1 MGVNIIRLVCTF
13 GQVGSVV
20 LTLMER
26 MGGEVYCVACS
37 MGVVAGF
44 VSCLAQYLSF
54 LGGGWRLTT
63 PPVHQVFQGHIH
75 AIRGGLQGQC

>member
-26 MGGEVYCVACS
+26 MGGEVHCVACS

-54 LGGGWRLTT
+54 RGWGGG
-63 PPVHQVFQGHIH
+63 
-75 AIRGGLQGQC
+75 GG

>member
-26 MGGEVYCVACS
+26 MGGEVHCVACS

-44 VSCLAQYLSF
+44 VSWLA
-54 LGGGWRLTT
+54 
-63 PPVHQVFQGHIH
+63 
-75 AIRGGLQGQC
+75 